1 MFELLRHTLRNQLL
15 PQQLLSGGTAF
26 LIANEFY
33 KFRSFGLECL
43 AFLVTW
49 GVIDFIVD
57 RVVRFFKGKRKP

>member
-33 KFRSFGLECL
+33 KFHSFGLECL

-57 RVVRFFKGKRKP
+57 LVLRFFKGKRKR

>member
-33 KFRSFGLECL
+33 KFHSFGLECL

-49 GVIDFIVD
+49 GAIDFIVD
-57 RVVRFFKGKRKP
+57 LVLRFFKGKRKR

>member
-33 KFRSFGLECL
+33 KFHSFGLECL

-57 RVVRFFKGKRKP
+57 QVLRFFRGKRKR